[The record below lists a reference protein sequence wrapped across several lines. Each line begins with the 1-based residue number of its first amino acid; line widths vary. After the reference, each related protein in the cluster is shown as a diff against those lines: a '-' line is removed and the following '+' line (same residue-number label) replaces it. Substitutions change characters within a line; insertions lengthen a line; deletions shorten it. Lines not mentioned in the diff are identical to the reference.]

1 MDKIEILDRDKKTKA
16 VYRLDKEEHLEGYQE
31 EREYNSWLEVI
42 ILSIFKVLRFSL
54 YLIINFLKMLIK
66 VIESLFLKNY
76 EPLKPILDKQREIQ
90 DKKAKDY
97 IMRNTKPHAT
107 TTHNYE
113 FIRSKLFAR
122 NYLKIDKLLEKCAKH
137 DAELNDKLYHDI
149 MKRLDIIIVE
159 AERQALSEGYKY
171 AKQTRYK
178 FESQEAFDKY
188 IQDRIMRGEDYREHN
203 RELLEELDEG
213 YNK

>member
-31 EREYNSWLEVI
+31 EREYNSWLEVVI
-42 ILSIFKVLRFSL
+42 SSIFKVLRFNL
-54 YLIINFLKMLIK
+54 YLIMSFLKLLSRK
-66 VIESLFLKNY
+66 EVKQ
-76 EPLKPILDKQREIQ
+76 DKEKQ

-97 IMRNTKPHAT
+97 IIRNTKPHAT

-137 DAELNDKLYHDI
+137 DAELNNKLYQDI

-203 RELLEELDEG
+203 RELLEELEEG